1 MRLNQFQEVIA
12 IAERGS
18 IRGAARHLQ
27 VGQPTLTRS
36 LAELE
41 RELGVALFERRARGV
56 VATPLGEAFVQR
68 AMSILSDIKRASDEL
83 RQAGGAMTGTVTVG
97 LSIAAHLALLP
108 GALPPF
114 IKRYPDVKLHI
125 IEGFYPT
132 LEASLRN
139 GAMDFYIG
147 VDPGQVLSSE
157 LKREVLS
164 ANWRTV
170 LCRVGH
176 KLAKA
181 TSLAELAGA
190 NWASTSITVADQDEV
205 GTIFVRH
212 GLPAPRLMLRSQSAL
227 TLMTCLLHSDLLA
240 MVPVQWNDFA
250 LVKGMLATIAVRE
263 ELAALP
269 MVVIKRS
276 DVVLTPAASY
286 LLEALRRGRL
296 LPVPAR
302 PTEAA
307 KRPAMSG
314 V

>member
-1 MRLNQFQEVIA
+1 MIA

-147 VDPGQVLSSE
+147 STPG
-157 LKREVLS
+157 R
-164 ANWRTV
+164 
-170 LCRVGH
+170 CC
-176 KLAKA
+176 
-181 TSLAELAGA
+181 
-190 NWASTSITVADQDEV
+190 
-205 GTIFVRH
+205 
-212 GLPAPRLMLRSQSAL
+212 PRS
-227 TLMTCLLHSDLLA
+227 
-240 MVPVQWNDFA
+240 
-250 LVKGMLATIAVRE
+250 
-263 ELAALP
+263 
-269 MVVIKRS
+269 
-276 DVVLTPAASY
+276 
-286 LLEALRRGRL
+286 
-296 LPVPAR
+296 
-302 PTEAA
+302 
-307 KRPAMSG
+307 
-314 V
+314 